1 MTLMGYL
8 FHMKLSELDFH
19 VWKQC
24 ISLCISDIDTQLTN
38 DNIISI
44 CSSLILL
51 LKEKINK

>member
-1 MTLMGYL
+1 MGYL